1 MTRHRNGSVL
11 REHIAQE
18 AARILVES
26 GSRNFLQAKRK
37 AAQRL
42 GVEGD
47 RGLPGN
53 DEVERALHD
62 YQRLFHGERHHQ
74 DLQHLRETALQAMG
88 LLARFSPRLVGAVLE
103 GTADRHSEVNLHLF
117 AEAVEEVGLF
127 LLEQGIPAEL
137 MDRRLRDARGRQVM
151 QPEYR
156 FLAGDVPVGLT
167 VFVGPGER
175 HAPLSPV
182 DGRPM
187 RRVNREQLLAL
198 LGESRPGP
206 GD

>member
-1 MTRHRNGSVL
+1 MARHRNGNAGAL
-11 REHIAQE
+11 REHIARE

-42 GVEGD
+42 GVEGE

-53 DEVERALHD
+53 DEVERALYE
-62 YQRLFHGERHHQ
+62 YQRLFHPDRHDA
-74 DLQHLRETALQAMG
+74 DLRRLRETGLQAMR
-88 LLARFSPRLVGAVLE
+88 LLERFSPRLVGAVLE
-103 GTADRHSEVNLHLF
+103 GTADRYSEVNLHLF
-117 AEAVEEVGLF
+117 ADAVEEVGLF
-127 LLEQGIPAEL
+127 LMDQGIPAEL
-137 MDRRLRDARGRQVM
+137 MDRRLRDARGRQVQ

-156 FLAGDVPVGLT
+156 FMAGDVPVGLT

-175 HAPLSPV
+175 QSPLSPV

-187 RRVNREQLLAL
+187 RRASLAQVSAL
-198 LGESRPGP
+198 LGEARP
-206 GD
+206 